1 MQKKLEKLKEKAK
14 EVIENP
20 INTQTNPTGVI
31 ERAKIVSEIVSRL
44 IEEKK
49 LYHQIQGRKYVMCE
63 GWTTM
68 GALFNLYPT
77 ITNIEKEK
85 NDKEIIY
92 TATCEIR
99 RPDGHVLT
107 RAISSCSNMER
118 GKRGLAEFQIA
129 SMAQTRAV
137 SKAFRLCLSWV
148 MTLAGYE
155 PTPAEEVHENAKIQ
169 TNQSELR
176 PTGPRSP

>member
-1 MQKKLEKLKEKAK
+1 MKKEKRATIIEETIPAPTAPTTIIEKAK
-14 EVIENP
+14 TI
-20 INTQTNPTGVI
+20 
-31 ERAKIVSEIVSRL
+31 AEIVSGL

-49 LYHQIQGRKYVMCE
+49 LYHTIQGRKYVRCE

-68 GALFNLYPT
+68 GALFDLYPT
-77 ITNIEKEK
+77 ITELKKEK
-85 NDKEIIY
+85 NGKEVTY

-99 RPDGHVLT
+99 RRDGQALT

-118 GKRGLAEFQIA
+118 GKRNMMEFQIA

-137 SKAFRLCLSWV
+137 SKAFRLALSWV

-155 PTPAEEVHENAKIQ
+155 PTPAEEMKSGGLVCES
-169 TNQSELR
+169 TNKSR
-176 PTGPRSP
+176 